1 MLFTVRG
8 FFRGGGAAFS
18 SFLTGGSS
26 ALVGFEKKRVLID
39 FKRVFAPTVQNVHA
53 AKRAASKSGPAM
65 YEGTVIS
72 IIITRK

>member
-8 FFRGGGAAFS
+8 FFRGEGAGFS
-18 SFLTGGSS
+18 SFLSGGGSI
-26 ALVGFEKKRVLID
+26 LDGFFKKRFLID
-39 FKRVFAPTVQNVHA
+39 LKRAFAPIVQNTHA